1 MKTKLAQEI
10 ELILLIAVGIPT
22 MGALVTAGLWWSV
35 APIKVFAG
43 YLLSIIGL
51 GGLCAAISL
60 YDEAEKAKEELSET
74 DMMRIAQY
82 NTKNRENNH

>member
-1 MKTKLAQEI
+1 MKSKLAQEI

-22 MGALVTAGLWWSV
+22 MGALITAGMWWSV

-43 YLLSIIGL
+43 YLLSVICL

-60 YDEAEKAKEELSET
+60 YDEAEKARERT
-74 DMMRIAQY
+74 QY
-82 NTKNRENNH
+82 GDRA

>member
-1 MKTKLAQEI
+1 MRRSKLAQEI

-43 YLLSIIGL
+43 YLLSIAGL

-60 YDEAEKAKEELSET
+60 YDEAEKAKEE
-74 DMMRIAQY
+74 RR
-82 NTKNRENNH
+82 NG

>member
-1 MKTKLAQEI
+1 MRRTKLAAEI

-43 YLLSIIGL
+43 YLLSIAGL

-60 YDEAEKAKEELSET
+60 YDEAEKAKEE
-74 DMMRIAQY
+74 RR
-82 NTKNRENNH
+82 NG

>member
-1 MKTKLAQEI
+1 MRRTKLAQEI
-10 ELILLIAVGIPT
+10 ELILLIAIGIPT

-60 YDEAEKAKEELSET
+60 YDEAERAKEE
-74 DMMRIAQY
+74 RR
-82 NTKNRENNH
+82 NG

>member
-1 MKTKLAQEI
+1 MMKTKLAAEI

-51 GGLCAAISL
+51 GGLCGAISL
-60 YDEAEKAKEELSET
+60 YDEAERAKERANGGR
-74 DMMRIAQY
+74 D
-82 NTKNRENNH
+82 